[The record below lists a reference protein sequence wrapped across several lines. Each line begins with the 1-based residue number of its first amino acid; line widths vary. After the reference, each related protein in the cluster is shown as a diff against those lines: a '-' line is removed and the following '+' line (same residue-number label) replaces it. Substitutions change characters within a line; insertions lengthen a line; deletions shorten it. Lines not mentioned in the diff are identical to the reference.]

1 MHDVVYKQ
9 AGLNYSGD
17 AKLSALLSKFGNL
30 DSEGDI
36 MREGCYDKFLAKQG
50 DKPLRMLKAHQ
61 KNDWPLGWWTNLR
74 VDSEGL
80 HADGQLAVEENPEA
94 AVAAKMLKAGM
105 VDGVSVGFILK
116 AGKRMIREQGVIGR
130 DVTEAEVFEA
140 SIVPVKPANPAAV
153 VGEID
158 GAKVQSIYKMD
169 VETRNEVL
177 EELTREAMEEW
188 RFERA
193 AVEAFMAAWG
203 VGKVKQ

>member
-1 MHDVVYKQ
+1 MRDIVYKQ
-9 AGLNYSGD
+9 ASIDYSGD
-17 AKLSALLSKFGNL
+17 AKLKALLSQFGNL
-30 DSEGDI
+30 DTEGDI
-36 MREGCYDKFLAKQG
+36 MVEGCYDKFLAKQG
-50 DKPLRMLKAHQ
+50 DKPLRMLKAHD
-61 KNDWPLGWWTNLR
+61 KKDWPLGWWTNLR

-94 AVAAKMLKAGM
+94 AVAANLIKSGM

-116 AGKRMIREQGVIGR
+116 AGKRMIRDKGVIGR

-158 GAKVQSIYKMD
+158 GAKVQSIYKMEL
-169 VETRNEVL
+169 V
-177 EELTREAMEEW
+177 EELTREAMEQW
-188 RFERA
+188 KLHRA
-193 AVEAFMAAWG
+193 AVEGFMAAWG